1 MDSGVLWAQLD
12 AFMFCTCVFTRGA
25 ELPKTAGPEALRLAI
40 CTSAWVLTGDG
51 APELLGRVEWG

>member
-40 CTSAWVLTGDG
+40 CASAWVITGDG
-51 APELLGRVEWG
+51 APELLG